1 MVGGAVLA
9 GAVAVE
15 LEQVGYAAAARFALS
30 LAMGDAPLGNA
41 AYFAALGLQMVTID
55 AGMAAAGFVNLLTG
69 QIDNVRIDLG
79 RRIAV
84 LSGRDLSA
92 RLIDAQ
98 TAETFANQTASQIAT
113 ILAARHGLTANITTT
128 TTPVGQY
135 YELDHAHTSL
145 GLNSRNG
152 SEWTLLARLAAVED
166 FALSVTGTTLNF
178 GPAPGVTPVL
188 VNLQD
193 FIEILIDT
201 ATTLPTGATVK
212 SWNTRNKAVV
222 TQSSGV
228 SGGGMATLIRPNL
241 TSAQAQAAAASHL
254 AAVGRHITVFQATMP
269 GDVNLAPLSE
279 LSLTGTDSALDQ
291 IYVIDSMRRSI
302 DARRG
307 FIQQIHAYARQN

>member
-9 GAVAVE
+9 GAVALE
-15 LEQVGYAAAARFALS
+15 LEQVGYAAADRFVLS
-30 LAMGDAPLGNA
+30 LAMGAPPLGDIG
-41 AYFAALGLQMVTID
+41 YFAALGLQTVTID
-55 AGMAAAGFVNLLTG
+55 AGIAAAGYVNLLTG
-69 QIDNVRIDLG
+69 QVDNIRIDPG
-79 RRIAV
+79 RQVAV
-84 LSGRDLSA
+84 LTGRDLSA

-113 ILAARHGLTANITTT
+113 VLAARHGLTANVTAT

-152 SEWTLLARLAAVED
+152 SEWTLLTRLAAVED
-166 FALSVTGTTLNF
+166 FALSVSGTALNF

-188 VNLQD
+188 INLQD
-193 FIEILIDT
+193 FMEISIDT
-201 ATTLPTGATVK
+201 ATTLPLAASVK

-222 TQSSGV
+222 TQAAGA
-228 SGGGMATLIRPNL
+228 SGGSMAFLIRPNL
-241 TSAQAQAAAASHL
+241 TSAQAQAAASSHL
-254 AAVGRHITVFQATMP
+254 AALERHITVLRATMP
-269 GDVNLAPLSE
+269 GDVSLACGAQ

-291 IYVIDSMRRSI
+291 IYVVESMRRSI

-307 FIQQIHAYARQN
+307 FVQQIHACALAG